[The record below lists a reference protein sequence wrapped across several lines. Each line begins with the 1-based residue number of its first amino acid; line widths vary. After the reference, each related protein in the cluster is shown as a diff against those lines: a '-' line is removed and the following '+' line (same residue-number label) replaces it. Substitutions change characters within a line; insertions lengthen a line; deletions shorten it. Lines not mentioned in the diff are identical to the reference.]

1 VVGTRSAGAST
12 KSTVLSFFPRE
23 EEFVRKRFLYFSSGS
38 PKASQEDQTIGGRH
52 RVLGHRLCD
61 NLQQQQQQK
70 LFHTLLPQT
79 TAHRRNGDLRGCLA
93 KKNLS
98 MNFIPLLTMGSRH
111 HRGYCYAAKPIDA
124 RVLTTVASFPPSPL
138 SISAH
143 IPVAWMSTSS
153 STPTSTPTSAP
164 KLTMASTIE
173 DDSENESQEQQVEGA
188 SSTVLTSDATNSD
201 TESDATTTTT
211 PTEQG
216 WKRVRTIKVP
226 RYGPDADKAVRS
238 LQSARK
244 ERARVKTSI
253 NVQRALYGNMVICV
267 AKLGAWASSGS
278 SSMMSEFV

>member
-1 VVGTRSAGAST
+1 
-12 KSTVLSFFPRE
+12 
-23 EEFVRKRFLYFSSGS
+23 
-38 PKASQEDQTIGGRH
+38 
-52 RVLGHRLCD
+52 
-61 NLQQQQQQK
+61 
-70 LFHTLLPQT
+70 
-79 TAHRRNGDLRGCLA
+79 
-93 KKNLS
+93 
-98 MNFIPLLTMGSRH
+98 
-111 HRGYCYAAKPIDA
+111 
-124 RVLTTVASFPPSPL
+124 
-138 SISAH
+138 
-143 IPVAWMSTSS
+143 
-153 STPTSTPTSAP
+153 
-164 KLTMASTIE
+164 MASTIE